1 MKKYLSLICTAL
13 IVVLLALTFAGCN
26 KEGDVKAAFKKAGY
40 EVTYVNPEDCDEI
53 SGLISTYITNA
64 TAGEKAK
71 QITKEEV
78 IKKLKVYTCTN
89 ENRKAAFVKFPK
101 AKDVELA
108 LGENVYKTKSSGGY
122 VNENCYLLASCR
134 IKGNSFFSSVN
145 YDALY
150 IFQNA

>member
-1 MKKYLSLICTAL
+1 MKKYLTLICAAL
-13 IVVLLALTFAGCN
+13 LVLMLALTFAGCN

-40 EVTYVNPEDCDEI
+40 EVTYVNPEDCDDI
-53 SGLISTYITNA
+53 TSLISTYITNA
-64 TAGEKAK
+64 TAGDESK
-71 QITKEEV
+71 QITQEEV

-89 ENRKAAFVKFPK
+89 QNRKAAFVKFSK

-108 LGENVYKTKSSGGY
+108 LGENVYNTKKTGGY
-122 VNENCYLLASCR
+122 VNENCYLLTSCK
-134 IKGNSFFSSVN
+134 IKGVSFVSSIN